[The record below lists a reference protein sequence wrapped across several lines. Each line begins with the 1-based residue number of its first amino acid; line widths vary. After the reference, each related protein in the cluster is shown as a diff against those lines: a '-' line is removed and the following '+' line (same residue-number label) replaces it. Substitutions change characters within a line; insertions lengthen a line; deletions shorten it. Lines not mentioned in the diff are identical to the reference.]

1 MLRDIQVAL
10 KRAEATLAPK
20 GVRGSFH
27 ARAERAVIQVRW
39 GSPYGSRTDVERQAL
54 REAVVELIAAGYQA
68 EMILGLSWVRVMGPG
83 IGERVNDWRDG
94 ECATLNG
101 DPLPETEAECLA
113 AE

>member
-20 GVRGSFH
+20 GVRGSFD

-39 GSPYGSRTDVERQAL
+39 ASPFGSRTDVERQAL

-83 IGERVNDWRDG
+83 IGEQVSDWRDG
-94 ECATLNG
+94 EAAVHSVDAT
-101 DPLPETEAECLA
+101 EESEAECLA